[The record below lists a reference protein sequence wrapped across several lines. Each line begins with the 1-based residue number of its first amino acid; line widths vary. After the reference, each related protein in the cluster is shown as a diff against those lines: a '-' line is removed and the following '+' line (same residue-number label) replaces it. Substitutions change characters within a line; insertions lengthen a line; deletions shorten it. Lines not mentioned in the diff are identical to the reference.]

1 MRGPSPGGAAAGV
14 TPSAAPRPSPA
25 GEGGGG
31 GGATERMLPT
41 PWSTLRPW
49 DGKGAQQAAAGTA
62 GIAQEDHAADE
73 NQAGPPQCQ
82 QQGAAAAAPPEQQDG
97 ERPPSGG
104 AAGSGGRRQRPA
116 AAAAAAAAPAAAAGP
131 THGCVALT
139 SVDAG
144 VTDLA
149 RSAVRRLRGLRLC
162 PEGRE
167 DGQVTHLVVGDE
179 RRTLKLMLAVANGAW
194 LLSPQ
199 WVTASLEARRWLPE
213 SQFPAKVHDADV
225 AMVGRGGGARWGSA
239 AAAGGQEH
247 VQALEQRGMACRSMH
262 CLPASLA

>member
-1 MRGPSPGGAAAGV
+1 MRTRRGRR
-14 TPSAAPRPSPA
+14 SASSR
-25 GEGGGG
+25 
-31 GGATERMLPT
+31 
-41 PWSTLRPW
+41 
-49 DGKGAQQAAAGTA
+49 AQQLRRRLSSRTANARLRAALL
-62 GIAQEDHAADE
+62 
-73 NQAGPPQCQ
+73 
-82 QQGAAAAAPPEQQDG
+82 
-97 ERPPSGG
+97 
-104 AAGSGGRRQRPA
+104 
-116 AAAAAAAAPAAAAGP
+116 AAAAGGSGRQQQP
-131 THGCVALT
+131 QPCVALT